1 MASADTKS
9 RIINIYRLLLAETD
23 AEHYMTVNQIIERL
37 EKKGIS
43 AYRKTVIADIEQ
55 LIESGIDI
63 KCIKSTQ
70 NRYYMNTGLFSIAE
84 LKLLVDAVEAAQFI
98 TEKKSE
104 ALIKKLS
111 SLTSTHNS
119 EKLCR
124 TIVLAQ
130 RAKSDNEEIFE
141 NIDRCH
147 EAINRG
153 KQIKFLYFDYNE
165 DKHRVLRNYGEEYAL
180 SPYCMTW
187 EDAKYY
193 VIGYSVKHKKII
205 TFRVDRMNE
214 VRITDD
220 MCMPAPK
227 GFNAADYVNK
237 VFRMFD
243 DKMVTVTL
251 KCRNELMKAVI
262 DRFGLDVQTEPKRNG
277 YFYAK
282 VEVSA
287 SRTFYGWVFQF
298 NGGIDIVKPQRI
310 RNEYMEMGKRIFDDE
325 GEKP

>member
-1 MASADTKS
+1 MANADTKS

-23 AEHYMTVNQIIERL
+23 AEHYLTVNQIIDWL
-37 EKKGIS
+37 EAKGIS

-70 NRYYMNTGLFSIAE
+70 NRYYMNSGLFSIAE

-104 ALIKKLS
+104 ALIEKLS

-147 EAINRG
+147 EAINRN
-153 KQIKFLYFDYNE
+153 KQLTFLYFEYNE
-165 DKHRVLRNYGEEYAL
+165 DKQRILRNYGEEYRL
-180 SPYCMTW
+180 SPYCLTW

-193 VIGYSVKHKKII
+193 VIGYSLKHEKII
-205 TFRVDRMNE
+205 TIRVDRMNN
-214 VRITDD
+214 VVITDD
-220 MCMPAPK
+220 MRIPAPE

-243 DKMVTVTL
+243 DIIVKVTL
-251 KCRNELMKAVI
+251 KCRNDLMKVVL
-262 DRFGLDVQTEPKRNG
+262 DRFGLDVETEPKRNG

-282 VEVSA
+282 VEVSV

-298 NGGIDIVKPQRI
+298 DGGIDIVKPPRI
-310 RNEYMEMGKRIFDDE
+310 RKEYMEMGKRIFGNE
-325 GEKP
+325 EEK

>member
-1 MASADTKS
+1 MANADTKS

-23 AEHYMTVNQIIERL
+23 AEHYLTVNQIIDWL
-37 EKKGIS
+37 EAKGIS

-70 NRYYMNTGLFSIAE
+70 NRYYMNSGLFSIAE

-104 ALIKKLS
+104 ALIEKLS

-147 EAINRG
+147 EAINRN
-153 KQIKFLYFDYNE
+153 KQLTFLYFEYNE
-165 DKHRVLRNYGEEYAL
+165 DKQRILRNYGEEYRL
-180 SPYCMTW
+180 SPYCLTW

-193 VIGYSVKHKKII
+193 VIGYSLKHEKII
-205 TFRVDRMNE
+205 TIRVDRMNN
-214 VRITDD
+214 VVITDD
-220 MCMPAPK
+220 MRIPAPE

-243 DKMVTVTL
+243 DKMVKVTL
-251 KCRNELMKAVI
+251 KCRNDLMKVVI
-262 DRFGLDVQTEPKRNG
+262 DRFGLDVETEPKRNG

-282 VEVSA
+282 VEVSV

-298 NGGIDIVKPQRI
+298 DGGIDIVKPPRI
-310 RNEYMEMGKRIFDDE
+310 RKEYMEMGKRIFGNE
-325 GEKP
+325 EEK